1 MQRLSF
7 PKQRSLQPT
16 CFGLACLLAL
26 VIPATWQ
33 GWVTPVA
40 GVAEVLV
47 SPLAG
52 PVSRLHRWLKPVP
65 PPPSDSR
72 LAALE
77 NDNQEL
83 RTKLLQQLDENQ
95 RLRTLLEQAR
105 VRPADAASGMN
116 QLAAKVTG
124 VSADVNSPSIFIRA
138 GSQQGIDV
146 GTVATVQF
154 AHLLGRVTGVRPRAA
169 TILPITAP
177 ASGNL
182 DAVVL
187 AKDVPGGLRTQL
199 KPVGDGTLIGD
210 VEDKLDPATQQP
222 YQPAPGDEVRLAD
235 PSRWPMHAQMLM
247 VGAVERVE
255 PSPRQPLR
263 KLVVVRPIVG
273 DLLKVSEVVVQ
284 IPPRLQ
290 DAGLPSGGRSTS
302 GGVR

>member
-16 CFGLACLLAL
+16 IIGLACVLAL
-26 VIPATWQ
+26 AVPATWQ
-33 GWVTPVA
+33 GWVAPFA

-65 PPPSDSR
+65 PPPGDSR

-77 NDNQEL
+77 SDNQEL
-83 RTKLLQQLDENQ
+83 RTKLLQQIDENQ
-95 RLRTLLEQAR
+95 RLRTLLEQSR
-105 VRPADAASGMN
+105 ILPADAAGAMN

-124 VSADVNSPSIFIRA
+124 VSADANSPALFVRA

-146 GTVATVQF
+146 GNVATVQF

-169 TILPITAP
+169 TVLPITAP
-177 ASGNL
+177 ASGAL

-187 AKDVPGGLRTQL
+187 SKDVPGGLRTQL

-210 VEDKLDPATQQP
+210 VEDKIDPASQQP
-222 YQPAPGDEVRLAD
+222 YQLAPGDEVRLAD

-263 KLVVVRPIVG
+263 KTVVVRPIVG

-284 IPPRLQ
+284 LPARTADAPGERSPR
-290 DAGLPSGGRSTS
+290 
-302 GGVR
+302 